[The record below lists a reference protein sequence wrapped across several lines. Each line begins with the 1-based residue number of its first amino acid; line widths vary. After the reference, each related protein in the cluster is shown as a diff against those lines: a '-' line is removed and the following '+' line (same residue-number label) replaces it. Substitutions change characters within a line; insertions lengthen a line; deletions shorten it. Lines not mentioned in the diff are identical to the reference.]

1 MHLAGGGLG
10 GCVLLLLLHD
20 QHGHVAAVHPV
31 GGRVHVLLEREPG
44 LVLADLEGVRD
55 LQHYET
61 WHVDPL
67 RSRIAHAR
75 THRGHI

>member
-1 MHLAGGGLG
+1 
-10 GCVLLLLLHD
+10 
-20 QHGHVAAVHPV
+20 
-31 GGRVHVLLEREPG
+31 VHVLLEREPG

-67 RSRIAHAR
+67 RSRTAHAR